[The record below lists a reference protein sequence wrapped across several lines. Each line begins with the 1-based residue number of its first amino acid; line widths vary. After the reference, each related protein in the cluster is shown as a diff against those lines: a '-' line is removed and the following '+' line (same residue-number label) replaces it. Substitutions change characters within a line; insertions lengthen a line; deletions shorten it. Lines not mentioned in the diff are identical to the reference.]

1 MMAPQR
7 TMIDLWTK
15 SILFWVRNL
24 SVKIADFKR
33 KCYGYMIHWL
43 CISWMFFPIFSIIRK
58 IHSPKQFYPKKMS
71 KMYSILFY
79 AIKFMGEWL
88 PYTET
93 SRSCRNCCAH
103 RIRMYAMMRNR
114 RSTQYF
120 NSSSYSLLFFILFFH
135 FVWYQATACQSYE
148 DQIENFIVLKRQK
161 RCWIIDAA
169 WIVILIEF

>member
-1 MMAPQR
+1 M
-7 TMIDLWTK
+7 LWLHDSLVVHFLDVFSHFFHYK
-15 SILFWVRNL
+15 KNSFPKAIL
-24 SVKIADFKR
+24 SK
-33 KCYGYMIHWL
+33 
-43 CISWMFFPIFSIIRK
+43 
-58 IHSPKQFYPKKMS
+58 KKMS

-169 WIVILIEF
+169 WIVILVEF